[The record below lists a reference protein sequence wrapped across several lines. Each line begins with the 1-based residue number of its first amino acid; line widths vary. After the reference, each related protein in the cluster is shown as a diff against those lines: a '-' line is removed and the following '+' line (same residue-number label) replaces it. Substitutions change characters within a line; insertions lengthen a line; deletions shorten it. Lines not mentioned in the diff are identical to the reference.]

1 MKSNISKSFE
11 SKSVLRAYSEGGFV
25 QSLRNAMGMG
35 NNPQRRSRI
44 DQAVDQ
50 ATSAPK
56 QPAPPPPPPPPPP
69 EDRKIHFS
77 AGGFVGRGLNK
88 AFSKNDKELL
98 IDTVVG
104 GGLGIGAAALLTS
117 SDDDDDEKR
126 KKKKKKGE
134 AYADGGYVV
143 DDEDVGVVAP
153 GLQNGGPL
161 RGMVND
167 RINMAGGGRVTGKG
181 GPREDKVG
189 PLMLSAGE
197 YVLPA
202 KTVQHLGGPDQIDDL
217 VQATN
222 DGREPGARTVK
233 GGKIGAADGTAVD
246 RLRGLGERI
255 GYGATNAM
263 NKGVEYTR
271 NAANAVSD
279 INFRELS
286 AADMAKKAQD
296 AATAASE
303 RVRAAA
309 GEAVRPMVDSVR
321 NAATAASERVRAAA
335 GEAVRPMADSVR
347 NAAGTAREFLA
358 QPASKLGGQVGSATA
373 RGADALR
380 SLGQGVSEFAS
391 GVRAGYEGPANSPAQ
406 AGAQAAR
413 VNPSMVGPA
422 ENIDRTATQAERLA
436 RGQAR
441 AAADPLTKAG
451 GFGGGTPP
459 TPPTATAT
467 AAGAPKGSLIGRG
480 VSAVGRAIAPVA
492 AVAGG
497 WEAGQMAGN
506 KLYDLMSINETDDMG
521 ASINGALRMIGLGVD
536 DSAYRKYR
544 AQRGGAEM
552 VKDSVTNGELPAPT
566 AAVATPGAATAP
578 TAARPTAP
586 TATPGATAAAPGTAD
601 DTTFN
606 RLRQL
611 GMELRP
617 DLGDANNTVAKMGNN
632 AYVGFGNGKPM
643 EPTGVRFASD
653 ADIARLRNMS
663 KEDIERGYKKPMQVS
678 QYNGGDGKF
687 FGQEALER
695 SRAEGEQRDQLR
707 EMTRFRPSVGAGI
720 MAQERSNIRDNATR
734 AADSALRAQG
744 VQDSIQAQMRGQDL
758 VAQSNALNNETQRI
772 GQIFAAKTAG
782 DRMKFDVANTM
793 RQQANSD
800 REYQLNVQKFGIETA
815 NKLRDDNFRMSDAA
829 TKRLNEFT
837 QGRFINPETG
847 KPDAERG
854 QRFQQAAMS
863 VMDKKFLEADPAT
876 QARIMANAATNFQ
889 ILEAFNENG
898 GVWSKT
904 IDTLPGE
911 MKVRA
916 AEIADWTKGA
926 SLSDIMKSK
935 VQEILGI
942 GSPGMVVDPV
952 SGEVRGRAG
961 AAGGNADRLRQ
972 MQ

>member
-56 QPAPPPPPPPPPP
+56 QPAPPPPPPPP
-69 EDRKIHFS
+69 EDRKIRF
-77 AGGFVGRGLNK
+77 
-88 AFSKNDKELL
+88 
-98 IDTVVG
+98 
-104 GGLGIGAAALLTS
+104 
-117 SDDDDDEKR
+117 
-126 KKKKKKGE
+126 
-134 AYADGGYVV
+134 ADGGYIV

-167 RINMAGGGRVTGKG
+167 RINMAGGGHVTGKG
-181 GPREDKVG
+181 GPREDEVG

-263 NKGVEYTR
+263 NKGVDFATK
-271 NAANAVSD
+271 AANAVGD
-279 INFRELS
+279 INFKAMS

-296 AATAASE
+296 
-303 RVRAAA
+303 
-309 GEAVRPMVDSVR
+309 
-321 NAATAASERVRAAA
+321 
-335 GEAVRPMADSVR
+335 
-347 NAAGTAREFLA
+347 AAGTAREFLA

-380 SLGQGVSEFAS
+380 SLGQGVGEFAS

-413 VNPSMVGPA
+413 VNPSMAGPA
-422 ENIDRTATQAERLA
+422 ENIDRAATQAERLA

-480 VSAVGRAIAPVA
+480 VSAVGRFIAPVA

-497 WEAGQMAGN
+497 WGAGQMAGN
-506 KLYDLMSINETDDMG
+506 KLYDLMSIEETDYMG
-521 ASINGALRMIGLGVD
+521 ARINGALRMVGLGVD
-536 DSAYRKYR
+536 DSAYRKSR

-586 TATPGATAAAPGTAD
+586 TATPGATAAAPGAAD

-643 EPTGVRFASD
+643 ESTGVRFASD
-653 ADIARLRNMS
+653 ADIARLRDMS

-744 VQDSIQAQMRGQDL
+744 VQDSVQAQMRGQDL
-758 VAQSNALNNETQRI
+758 VAQGNALNNETQRI
-772 GQIFAAKTAG
+772 GQIFTAKTAG
-782 DRMKFDVANTM
+782 DRMKFDAANTM

-876 QARIMANAATNFQ
+876 QARTMANAATNFQ